1 MTEIKQGETQQELF
15 GEFASKETRKPDRF
29 PSLNRAP
36 KPIPIYASIDQIILV
51 SIVLI
56 LLGCFVFFLG
66 VLRGKSL
73 ASQAP
78 IKPAAQKAKAVS
90 TAPLQTRSVAPQKTL
105 TTRPPASQIIAA
117 TAPVLTPKTPV
128 QTRPAASAPS
138 AVDPTK
144 PYTIQLVTFKKQDLA
159 DKEVAM
165 LKKRGFYSF
174 IIPSAGYFQV
184 CAGQYASKEEAR
196 KDLKSLASRYKD
208 CFLRRR

>member
-15 GEFASKETRKPDRF
+15 GEFASKEARKPDRF

-51 SIVLI
+51 SILMI

-73 ASQAP
+73 ASQTP
-78 IKPAAQKAKAVS
+78 LKPAVQKAKAAS
-90 TAPLQTRSVAPQKTL
+90 TVPLQTRPVTPQK
-105 TTRPPASQIIAA
+105 S
-117 TAPVLTPKTPV
+117 VTP
-128 QTRPAASAPS
+128 RPAASQSDALQAPTLTSGIPAQTRS
-138 AVDPTK
+138 AGNTPPAADLTK

-165 LKKRGFYSF
+165 LKKRGLFAF

-184 CAGQYASKEEAR
+184 CAGQYASKDEAR

>member
-1 MTEIKQGETQQELF
+1 MSEIKQGETQQELF
-15 GEFASKETRKPDRF
+15 GEFASKEARRPDRF

-51 SIVLI
+51 SIILI

-73 ASQAP
+73 ASQEP
-78 IKPAAQKAKAVS
+78 LKPATQKTRAVS
-90 TAPLQTRSVAPQKTL
+90 TVPLQTRPVAPQKALAPKPAVSQTAAMQASTL
-105 TTRPPASQIIAA
+105 N
-117 TAPVLTPKTPV
+117 PKTPV
-128 QTRPAASAPS
+128 QTKPPATVPS
-138 AVDPTK
+138 AEDLTK
-144 PYTIQLVTFKKQDLA
+144 PYTIQLVTFKKQDMA
-159 DKEVAM
+159 EKEVAM

-184 CAGQYASKEEAR
+184 CAGQYASKDEAR
-196 KDLKSLASRYKD
+196 KDLKSLTSRYKD

>member
-15 GEFASKETRKPDRF
+15 GEFASKETRKAERF

-56 LLGCFVFFLG
+56 LVGCFVFFLG

-73 ASQAP
+73 SSRTPVVAAP
-78 IKPAAQKAKAVS
+78 QKA
-90 TAPLQTRSVAPQKTL
+90 RSVAPAPAQKT
-105 TTRPPASQIIAA
+105 TVSR
-117 TAPVLTPKTPV
+117 PVLASASTAQTPALLAKTPL
-128 QTRPAASAPS
+128 QTKPAVSAPT
-138 AVDPTK
+138 AVDPSK

-159 DKEVAM
+159 EKEVAM

-174 IIPSAGYFQV
+174 IIPSAGYYQV
-184 CAGQYASKEEAR
+184 CAGQYASKDEAR